1 MRSGVRNGRTRTAAI
16 ASLLLIAA
24 AVSAGCG
31 PKVTPVAEVSV
42 SPDAA
47 TEAAVAEFVPAD
59 GDWPGWRG
67 PDSTGVA
74 RSAAAP
80 TEWPNGDGRIVW
92 SAPVPGRGHSSPT
105 VCGDLVVLAT
115 AWEETQQQ
123 GLVAYDRATGSQR
136 WDSILHA
143 GGF

>member
-1 MRSGVRNGRTRTAAI
+1 MRSGVRNGRTRTAAT

-47 TEAAVAEFVPAD
+47 VEAAVAEFVPAD

-67 PDSTGVA
+67 
-74 RSAAAP
+74 
-80 TEWPNGDGRIVW
+80 
-92 SAPVPGRGHSSPT
+92 
-105 VCGDLVVLAT
+105 
-115 AWEETQQQ
+115 
-123 GLVAYDRATGSQR
+123 
-136 WDSILHA
+136 
-143 GGF
+143 